1 MGYWYLVVVNFFKVP
16 FVTPCVSSW
25 TCMNV
30 ISFCFL
36 GLSWKRWKQLILSK
50 WGCLYVSWYH
60 LSIFTFYTTKRNSG
74 KAMWYFFVFVICLLN
89 NIYYIKWRLDCP
101 RGNCNLGN
109 CKCTRKKV
117 QDFNEIWTH
126 GGLRISAAAN

>member
-1 MGYWYLVVVNFFKVP
+1 MGYWYLVVVNFFQSTIHYNMWLLRLTWMK
-16 FVTPCVSSW
+16 FL
-25 TCMNV
+25 
-30 ISFCFL
+30 FCFL

-50 WGCLYVSWYH
+50 WECLYVSWYH
-60 LSIFTFYTTKRNSG
+60 LSIFTFYTTKRSSG

-117 QDFNEIWTH
+117 QDFNEIWTR